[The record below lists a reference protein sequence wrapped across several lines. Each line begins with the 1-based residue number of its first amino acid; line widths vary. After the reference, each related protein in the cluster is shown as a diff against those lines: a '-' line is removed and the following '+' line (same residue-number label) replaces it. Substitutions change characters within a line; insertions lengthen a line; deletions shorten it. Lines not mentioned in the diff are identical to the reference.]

1 MPAGYRQRSITA
13 LRYGM
18 PMESNWVFAALIGIV
33 AGFLSGL
40 FGIGGGVVIVPAFV
54 LLMNLD
60 QYRAAA
66 TSVAAIVV
74 TAAAALVT
82 FGVTASGDDQ
92 INWTAAVI
100 VFSGSAV
107 GAVVGARYLERVP
120 EYALAGVFSLVM
132 AIAAVRMLL

>member
-1 MPAGYRQRSITA
+1 
-13 LRYGM
+13 
-18 PMESNWVFAALIGIV
+18 MESNWVFAALIGIV
-33 AGFLSGL
+33 AGFVSGL
-40 FGIGGGVVIVPAFV
+40 FGIGGGVIIVPAFV
-54 LLMNLD
+54 LLMGLD

-66 TSVAAIVV
+66 TSVATIVV
-74 TAAAALVT
+74 TASAALVT

-107 GAVVGARYLERVP
+107 GAVIGARYLERVP

-132 AIAAVRMLL
+132 AVAAVRMAL

>member
-74 TAAAALVT
+74 TAAAALIT

-92 INWTAAVI
+92 INWAAAII

-107 GAVVGARYLERVP
+107 GAVVGARYLDRVP
-120 EYALAGVFSLVM
+120 EYTLAGVFSLVM
-132 AIAAVRMLL
+132 AVAAVRMLL